1 MWQFSSQLDA
11 SPGQGICSP
20 KRQSTCE
27 LEGDAIVEGL
37 FAFIAV
43 FVRYLVLSS

>member
-1 MWQFSSQLDA
+1 MWQFSSQLDDSA
-11 SPGQGICSP
+11 GQGILHP

-37 FAFIAV
+37 F
-43 FVRYLVLSS
+43 LLS